1 MSYFELGD
9 NPAYYSRAYK
19 KYRDEIIKKYFPY
32 VLYGGVALVVA
43 LLGYKIVKKAKRRNP
58 DEEGEVI

>member
-1 MSYFELGD
+1 MPYLY
-9 NPAYYSRAYK
+9 PA
-19 KYRDEIIKKYFPY
+19 IIKKYFPY